1 LGKSSAGSFYRI
13 LGSETYSLV
22 NETESPKVRGAKP
35 RSFYMQRKKRDLS
48 WLLTILSGVFSQA
61 GFAADAPANQTLYP
75 AGSQQSFKGPE
86 AYFTG
91 EVQVE
96 MLFPGNDT
104 AHYSGAYVT
113 FQPGA
118 RTAWHLHPAG
128 QHMVVTSGVALTG
141 TRDGKIIEFEVGDT
155 VWCPPNIDHWHGAT
169 PDAAMTHLVITGSL
183 DGENVIWK
191 EKVSDAAYYG
201 RHHRKQKAAVSI
213 HALSA
218 KQQAIVPIAAFTAN
232 GDLESLKAAIRAGL
246 NAGLSINE
254 IKEVQ
259 IHLYAYAGFP
269 RALNGLATLMTV
281 VDERKAEGLSDPTGQ
296 EASPFPEHKTSLE
309 VGKEVQTELVGR
321 PVSGPLFNFAP
332 DINQLLQSHLFGD
345 LFARDT
351 LDYQSR
357 EIATVSA
364 LASLDGVDA
373 QLKSHIAI
381 ASNVGLTEI
390 QITELAAVL
399 TKTVGE
405 KEGGRAEQAVRA
417 ILPEQ
422 GEPPAR
428 GS

>member
-1 LGKSSAGSFYRI
+1 MKPKKPIFRTMLLALTGALNEAGY
-13 LGSETYSLV
+13 
-22 NETESPKVRGAKP
+22 
-35 RSFYMQRKKRDLS
+35 
-48 WLLTILSGVFSQA
+48 
-61 GFAADAPANQTLYP
+61 AADTPPANQTLYP
-75 AGSQQSFKGPE
+75 LGSQQSFKGPE
-86 AYFTG
+86 AFFTG
-91 EVQVE
+91 EVRVD

-141 TRDGKIIEFEVGDT
+141 TRDGKVIEVKVGET
-155 VWCPPNIDHWHGAT
+155 VWCPPNTDHWHGAT
-169 PDAAMTHLVITGSL
+169 PDAPMTHLVITGSR

-191 EKVSDAAYYG
+191 EKVSDAEYYG
-201 RHHRKQKAAVSI
+201 SGHRKEKAAASI

-232 GDLESLKAAIRAGL
+232 GDLESLKTAIRTGL
-246 NAGLSINE
+246 DAGLSINE
-254 IKEVQ
+254 IKELQ

-281 VDERKAEGLSDPTGQ
+281 LDERKAEGIGDPIGK
-296 EASPFPEHKTSLE
+296 EASPLPKEKSSLE
-309 VGKEVQTELVGR
+309 VGKEVQTELAGR
-321 PVSGPLFNFAP
+321 PVSGPLFDFAP
-332 DINQLLQSHLFGD
+332 AINQLLQSHLFGD
-345 LFARDT
+345 LFARDV

-364 LASLDGVDA
+364 LTSLDGVDS

-381 ASNVGLTEI
+381 ASNVGLTVT
-390 QITELAAVL
+390 QMTELAAVL
-399 TKTVGE
+399 SETVGE
-405 KEGGRAEQAVRA
+405 TEGRRAEQAIRA
-417 ILPEQ
+417 VLPEQ
-422 GEPPAR
+422 GERPAR